1 MFQTVKSLS
10 AMWRPGFNP
19 WVGKILWR
27 RKWQSTP
34 VFLPGKFH
42 GQRSLA
48 DYSPWVLK
56 ELDMT
61 ERLTNTHML
70 LSIAEQNFQCCLDKT
85 SALPPSLLDS
95 VTLSVA
101 LAACRKPYASPVFG
115 HLVWHLL
122 SLKYLFCFS
131 SSKAWSEVTQSCP
144 TLCDP
149 VDCSPPGSS
158 VHGILQARIL
168 EWVAISFSRGSSQPR
183 DQTQVSR
190 IAGRCFN
197 LWATS
202 EAPKAQWS
210 PPISTP
216 CFMNFHTTA
225 CLPDKLDLFLLKK
238 CVFPLPSSSW
248 QSSPSSHQATV
259 ISVFLGCHCKFAER
273 KECAVPGDY
282 LCWVG
287 CNHRVRKD
295 CYRHR
300 SKETW
305 Q

>member
-1 MFQTVKSLS
+1 
-10 AMWRPGFNP
+10 
-19 WVGKILWR
+19 
-27 RKWQSTP
+27 
-34 VFLPGKFH
+34 
-42 GQRSLA
+42 
-48 DYSPWVLK
+48 
-56 ELDMT
+56 
-61 ERLTNTHML
+61 ML
-70 LSIAEQNFQCCLDKT
+70 LSIAEQNFQCCLDTT

-95 VTLSVA
+95 VALSVA
-101 LAACRKPYASPVFG
+101 LAACRKPYVSPVFG

-122 SLKYLFCFS
+122 AWQYQFCFS
-131 SSKAWSEVTQSCP
+131 SS
-144 TLCDP
+144 
-149 VDCSPPGSS
+149 
-158 VHGILQARIL
+158 
-168 EWVAISFSRGSSQPR
+168 
-183 DQTQVSR
+183 
-190 IAGRCFN
+190 
-197 LWATS
+197 
-202 EAPKAQWS
+202 KAQWS